1 MSGYQTPCNN
11 KSGGSSA
18 EANSPKHEQI
28 IPKNRKMKKQASNS
42 NSSDNGSHHSKD
54 SQVKAISKGIETKI
68 QIN

>member
-28 IPKNRKMKKQASNS
+28 IPKNRRMKKQASNS
-42 NSSDNGSHHSKD
+42 GSYHSKNSSDNGSHHSKD
-54 SQVKAISKGIETKI
+54 S
-68 QIN
+68 